1 MNYGK
6 YNNVIIL
13 QNNQNKI
20 LLVKRFEWFKNY
32 LYSFFLIFIKINV
45 WRIKQCS

>member
-1 MNYGK
+1 MYYGK

-20 LLVKRFEWFKNY
+20 LLVKRFEWSKNY
-32 LYSFFLIFIKINV
+32 LYSFFNIYKNKCMV
-45 WRIKQCS
+45 Y